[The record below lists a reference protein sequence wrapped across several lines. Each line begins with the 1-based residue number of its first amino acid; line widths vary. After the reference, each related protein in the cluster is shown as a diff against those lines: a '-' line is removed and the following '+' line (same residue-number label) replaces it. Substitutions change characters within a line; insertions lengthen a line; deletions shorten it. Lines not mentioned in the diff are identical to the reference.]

1 MKFKKKILK
10 QIKSGKL
17 TEREVS
23 DFYRIYLKLNS
34 LDILPKKTKRITSL
48 FSGKNKKNDVQSTY

>member
-48 FSGKNKKNDVQSTY
+48 FAGKNKKNDVESTY